1 MPDNETPIR
10 TTKGT
15 LDLQIY
21 DNFDK
26 PGYSLADYAEKWTT
40 PYGLGEMA
48 VNDTRNFSGGRLNLS
63 AVPFQTAAD
72 ASVND
77 HLKYQAVS
85 AHAFPVP
92 ENGTLVLSSDI
103 KASTPGTVPGLIQH
117 GVYGASGSWLDP
129 ARPPAPPGF
138 SARLLQ
144 GQQAAV
150 VMNAL
155 DFCTGQVFDWFV
167 ASDAAFALI
176 ERLPTSVTGNV
187 TNPDCRQAA
196 EVGLDKMY
204 TQIIREVPVN
214 PDVWHHVD
222 IALTRHDGH
231 AWADYFLD
239 HQPIAHVGCVGIPL
253 DKQGASFTG
262 IFPSAGSGEQVAGQ
276 LDSVRFGHG
285 LFSLLDAFP
294 FQHPEA
300 PQLSVSIPLG
310 SPSALS
316 AAGRARLFGQGA
328 SASFDN
334 FTTLTIPGS
343 ARPASPSEIAS
354 ALAVAYG
361 YGDTQSMGAPQRLSS
376 SGPGSS

>member
-1 MPDNETPIR
+1 MT
-10 TTKGT
+10 
-15 LDLQIY
+15 
-21 DNFDK
+21 
-26 PGYSLADYAEKWTT
+26 
-40 PYGLGEMA
+40 
-48 VNDTRNFSGGRLNLS
+48 VNDTRNFSGGRLNLA
-63 AVPFQTAAD
+63 AVPFQTASD

-85 AHAFPVP
+85 ARTFPVP
-92 ENGTLVLSSDI
+92 ANGTLVLSSDI

-117 GVYGASGSWLDP
+117 GVYGPSGSWLDP

-138 SARLLQ
+138 SARLRQ

-150 VMNAL
+150 VMNVL
-155 DFCTGQVFDWFV
+155 DFCAGQVFDWFV

-187 TNPDCRQAA
+187 ANPDCAGA
-196 EVGLDKMY
+196 TEVGLDEMY

-214 PDVWHHVD
+214 PDAWHHVD
-222 IALTRHDGH
+222 IALTRHNGSL
-231 AWADYFLD
+231 WADYFLD
-239 HQPIAHVGCVGIPL
+239 HQPIAHVPNVGIPL

-262 IFPSAGSGEQVAGQ
+262 TYPSAGPGEQAAGQ

-300 PQLSVSIPLG
+300 PELSVSIPVG
-310 SPSALS
+310 GPSVPS

-334 FTTLTIPGS
+334 FTTLTIPGGT
-343 ARPASPSEIAS
+343 RPATPSEIVD
-354 ALAVAYG
+354 ALAAALG
-361 YGDTQSMGAPQRLSS
+361 GGH
-376 SGPGSS
+376 